1 MTFYR
6 EEKLSFSQMMAQV
19 ENNRRNMEMQAEKA
33 KVAACHVG
41 DVVRFADGPKQG
53 CCGVIIDGTCVCEN
67 ERCRLK
73 YAIWLPSGHLCKG
86 VDREAF
92 RVAKNFVD
100 CDKNNF
106 PRIETCGDAWK
117 FVESPAT
124 PPRRQRRSR
133 IAKHDFLSSS
143 SDSSSDEESFEF
155 KRSRID
161 INGFFCD
168 TK

>member
-19 ENNRRNMEMQAEKA
+19 ENNRRNMEMLAEKA

-86 VDREAF
+86 VDRDSF
-92 RVAKNFVD
+92 RVAKNFVE

-124 PPRRQRRSR
+124 PPRR
-133 IAKHDFLSSS
+133 HDFFFSS

>member
-1 MTFYR
+1 MTVY
-6 EEKLSFSQMMAQV
+6 EEKLSYSQMMAQL

-33 KVAACHVG
+33 KVTACHVG
-41 DVVRFADGPKQG
+41 DVVRFAKGLKQG
-53 CCGVIIDGTCVCEN
+53 CHGVIIDGTCVCEGSV
-67 ERCRLK
+67 K
-73 YAIWLPSGHLCKG
+73 YSIWLPSGHLLKG

-92 RVAKNFVD
+92 RVAKNFVE

-117 FVESPAT
+117 FVQSPATVRT
-124 PPRRQRRSR
+124 PPRR
-133 IAKHDFLSSS
+133 HDFFFSS

-155 KRSRID
+155 KRYRID